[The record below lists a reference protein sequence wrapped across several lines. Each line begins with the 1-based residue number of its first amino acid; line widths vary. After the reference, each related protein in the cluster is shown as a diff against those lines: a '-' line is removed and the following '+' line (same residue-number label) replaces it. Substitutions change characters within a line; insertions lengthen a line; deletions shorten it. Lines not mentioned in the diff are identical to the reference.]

1 MVIISA
7 IKRNRLTH
15 WIKNIIQANKMSQCV
30 KIPATESDTQDLY
43 SRGKNQLTHL
53 VHWYVAYA
61 CMYMNACTHTIIII
75 NQLIINNKIL

>member
-30 KIPATESDTQDLY
+30 KVLATEPDTQDSY
-43 SRGKNQLTHL
+43 SRVKEPTPTSCPQVCGMCMH
-53 VHWYVAYA
+53 VHA
-61 CMYMNACTHTIIII
+61 CMHTHTHTIII
-75 NQLIINNKIL
+75 

>member
-30 KIPATESDTQDLY
+30 KVPATEPDTQDSY
-43 SRGKNQLTHL
+43 SKGKEPLPHL
-53 VHWYVAYA
+53 LH
-61 CMYMNACTHTIIII
+61 
-75 NQLIINNKIL
+75 